1 MCLGRGKVRGELQ
14 TADRVAAAQHGG
26 IDLQHQ
32 VQLLQVEKVDTACD
46 IVVNQGIAFNH
57 IQQHLVGKRI
67 PRFGE
72 MLAEFGKAGLHLTQ
86 CALYR
91 WQIKTTRR
99 WHWKSL
105 VTLGGR

>member
-1 MCLGRGKVRGELQ
+1 MRLGRRQVRGKFQ
-14 TADRVAAAQHGG
+14 PACRVAAAQHGG
-26 IDLQHQ
+26 VDLQHQ
-32 VQLLQVEKVDTACD
+32 VQLLKVEKVDTPGD

-99 WHWKSL
+99 WHWKSR